1 MEKVTHRV
9 IHRPAFRIRFF
20 NSAKV
25 LSMYSILLSAG
36 WPIWPLLI
44 ISILG
49 LAIVIER
56 AWYLRQ
62 IQIFPKNCLES
73 AFSLANSLS
82 SGKSVS
88 EPEISALKQSS
99 PAGSLFAALLREKS
113 QSAEAESALEE
124 LQATAQTEW
133 LKLDRY
139 LGALATIAT
148 IAPLLGLFGTVVGM
162 IEIFGS
168 QGSINGASSSP
179 QQLAH
184 GISVALYNTA
194 FGLLIAIPA
203 LAAWRSLRAM
213 ANQRQRECEEF
224 TRQLFKKLYPTDS
237 SAS

>member
-1 MEKVTHRV
+1 
-9 IHRPAFRIRFF
+9 
-20 NSAKV
+20 
-25 LSMYSILLSAG
+25 MYSILLSAG
-36 WPIWPLLI
+36 WPIWPLLV

-49 LAIVIER
+49 LAIALER
-56 AWYLRQ
+56 SWYLRQ
-62 IQIFPKNCLES
+62 IHIFPKNCLET
-73 AFSLANSLS
+73 AFSLTNQMVNSKAGTAVNELQL
-82 SGKSVS
+82 V
-88 EPEISALKQSS
+88 ELAQLS
-99 PAGSLFAALLREKS
+99 PASPLLACTLKEKLSGSS
-113 QSAEAESALEE
+113 AESALEE
-124 LQATAQTEW
+124 LQATAQSTW

-168 QGSINGASSSP
+168 QGAINGAAGSP

-203 LAAWRSLRAM
+203 LAAWRGLRAM

-224 TRQLFKKLYPTDS
+224 TRQIFKKLYPTDS
-237 SAS
+237 AS

>member
-1 MEKVTHRV
+1 
-9 IHRPAFRIRFF
+9 
-20 NSAKV
+20 
-25 LSMYSILLSAG
+25 MYSILLSAG

-49 LAIVIER
+49 MAIALER
-56 AWYLRQ
+56 GWYLRQ
-62 IQIFPKNCLES
+62 IHIFPKNCLET
-73 AFSLANSLS
+73 AFSLANQMLS
-82 SGKSVS
+82 QKSGPVLN
-88 EPEISALKQSS
+88 ELQVADLAQMS
-99 PAGSLFAALLREKS
+99 PAGPLLACALKEKLS
-113 QSAEAESALEE
+113 GSSPDAALEE
-124 LQATAQTEW
+124 LQAIAQTTW

-168 QGSINGASSSP
+168 QGAINGAAGSP

-203 LAAWRSLRAM
+203 LAAWRGLRAM

-224 TRQLFKKLYPTDS
+224 TRQLFKKLYPNNSTK
-237 SAS
+237 

>member
-1 MEKVTHRV
+1 
-9 IHRPAFRIRFF
+9 
-20 NSAKV
+20 
-25 LSMYSILLSAG
+25 MYSILLSAG

-44 ISILG
+44 ISIIG

-56 AWYLRQ
+56 TWYLRQ
-62 IQIFPKNCLES
+62 IQVFPKDCLES
-73 AFSLANSLS
+73 AFGLANAISN
-82 SGKSVS
+82 GKSITES
-88 EPEISALKQSS
+88 EISSLKQSS
-99 PAGSLFAALLREKS
+99 LAGNLFACLLREKL
-113 QSAEAESALEE
+113 QGNSADSAIEE
-124 LQATAQTEW
+124 LQAAAQSIW

-148 IAPLLGLFGTVVGM
+148 VAPLLGLFGTVVGM

-168 QGSINGASSSP
+168 QGAINGGAGSP

-203 LAAWRSLRAM
+203 LAAWRSLRSI

-224 TRQLFKKLYPTDS
+224 TRQLFKKLYPITGTNT
-237 SAS
+237 AP

>member
-1 MEKVTHRV
+1 
-9 IHRPAFRIRFF
+9 
-20 NSAKV
+20 
-25 LSMYSILLSAG
+25 MYSILLSAG

-49 LAIVIER
+49 LAIALER
-56 AWYLRQ
+56 CWYLRQ
-62 IQIFPKNCLES
+62 IHIFPKNCLET
-73 AFSLANSLS
+73 AFTLTNQMLS
-82 SGKSVS
+82 SKGGSAVS
-88 EPEISALKQSS
+88 DLQVAELAQLS
-99 PAGSLFAALLREKS
+99 PASPLLACTLKEKLSGSS
-113 QSAEAESALEE
+113 AESALEE
-124 LQATAQTEW
+124 LQATAQSTW

-168 QGSINGASSSP
+168 QGAINGAVGSP

-203 LAAWRSLRAM
+203 LAAWRGLRSM

-224 TRQLFKKLYPTDS
+224 TRQIFKKLYPTDN
-237 SAS
+237 AR

>member
-1 MEKVTHRV
+1 
-9 IHRPAFRIRFF
+9 
-20 NSAKV
+20 
-25 LSMYSILLSAG
+25 MYSILLSAG

-49 LAIVIER
+49 LAIALER
-56 AWYLRQ
+56 TWYLRQ
-62 IQIFPKNCLES
+62 SHIFPKNCLES
-73 AFSLANSLS
+73 TFSLTNQIVVN
-82 SGKSVS
+82 KNTVS
-88 EPEISALKQSS
+88 EQQITELAHLSPASPLLVCALKEKFIGSS
-99 PAGSLFAALLREKS
+99 SE
-113 QSAEAESALEE
+113 QALEE
-124 LQATAQTEW
+124 LQATAQTTW

-148 IAPLLGLFGTVVGM
+148 VAPLLGLFGTVVGM

-168 QGSINGASSSP
+168 QGAINGAAGSP

-203 LAAWRSLRAM
+203 LAAWRGLRAM

-224 TRQLFKKLYPTDS
+224 TRQIFKKLYPSNSTQ
-237 SAS
+237 

>member
-1 MEKVTHRV
+1 
-9 IHRPAFRIRFF
+9 
-20 NSAKV
+20 
-25 LSMYSILLSAG
+25 MYSILLSAG

-49 LAIVIER
+49 LAIAIER
-56 AWYLRQ
+56 CWYLRQ
-62 IQIFPKNCLES
+62 VHIFPKNCLET
-73 AFSLANSLS
+73 AFSLTNQMVNPKGS
-82 SGKSVS
+82 STVS
-88 EPEISALKQSS
+88 ELQITELAQLS
-99 PAGSLFAALLREKS
+99 PASPLLACTLKEKISGS
-113 QSAEAESALEE
+113 SADSALEE
-124 LQATAQTEW
+124 LQATAQSTW

-139 LGALATIAT
+139 LGTLATIAT

-168 QGSINGASSSP
+168 QGAINGAAGSP

-203 LAAWRSLRAM
+203 LAAWRGLRAM

-224 TRQLFKKLYPTDS
+224 TRQIFKKLYPTDT
-237 SAS
+237 AP

>member
-1 MEKVTHRV
+1 
-9 IHRPAFRIRFF
+9 
-20 NSAKV
+20 
-25 LSMYSILLSAG
+25 MYSILLSAG

-62 IQIFPKNCLES
+62 IQVFPKNSLES
-73 AFSLANSLS
+73 AFSLANSVS
-82 SGKSVS
+82 TGKSVS
-88 EPEISALKQSS
+88 ETEIRSLQQSS
-99 PAGSLFAALLREKS
+99 LAGSLFACLLKEKVQGAS
-113 QSAEAESALEE
+113 PDGALEE
-124 LQATAQTEW
+124 LQATAQTVW

-139 LGALATIAT
+139 LGVLATIAT
-148 IAPLLGLFGTVVGM
+148 VAPLLGLFGTVVGM

-168 QGSINGASSSP
+168 QGSVSNIGGAAGSP

-203 LAAWRSLRAM
+203 LAAWRGLRAM

-237 SAS
+237 STS

>member
-1 MEKVTHRV
+1 
-9 IHRPAFRIRFF
+9 
-20 NSAKV
+20 
-25 LSMYSILLSAG
+25 MYSILLSAG

-49 LAIVIER
+49 LAIAIER
-56 AWYLRQ
+56 CWYLRQ
-62 IQIFPKNCLES
+62 IHIFPKNCLETAFTLTNQMVSPKGGS
-73 AFSLANSLS
+73 AVSDLQLAELAQLS
-82 SGKSVS
+82 PAS
-88 EPEISALKQSS
+88 PLLACALK
-99 PAGSLFAALLREKS
+99 EKLS
-113 QSAEAESALEE
+113 GNSADSALEE
-124 LQATAQTEW
+124 LQATAQSTW

-139 LGALATIAT
+139 LGVLATIAT

-168 QGSINGASSSP
+168 QGAINGAAGSP

-203 LAAWRSLRAM
+203 LAAWRGLRAM

-224 TRQLFKKLYPTDS
+224 TRQIFKKLYPTDN
-237 SAS
+237 AQ